1 MLAEFGSKEDATDG
15 QRKADWLIDA
25 LTVQLPGNFPQIR
38 AVVYFN
44 WNTTTDPTDPDAS
57 IVIESSAA
65 AQAAFAAG
73 IASSYYAANTFAAL
87 PPGPIQPPTPFP
99 YYPVFVPLLL
109 K

>member
-1 MLAEFGSKEDATDG
+1 MLAEFGSKEDAGNG

-25 LTVQLPGNFPQIR
+25 LTVQLPGHFPQIK

-44 WNTTTDPTDPDAS
+44 WNTTTDPTDPDSS

-65 AQAAFAAG
+65 AQAAFATG
-73 IASSYYAANTFAAL
+73 IASSYYTANTFTYL
-87 PPGPIQPPTPFP
+87 PPGPIQPPGSNPTNSLRFP
-99 YYPVFVPLLL
+99 ILL